1 MTRKINL
8 LREFEDEKDSD
19 SYKITFDVSSDKIK
33 VSFVSLAK
41 YSQIVQDQLKN
52 DNIFKEL
59 SEKLNEYQ
67 KANHIKTESII
78 HFFKILEDNEISIN
92 NDEFLDLSK
101 LATIFKVKPLD
112 RYLKKYL
119 NDQFT
124 DIDFILTLI
133 IEEEKNKNDEET
145 NIINNDLLIEMESC
159 LIKNINDCFQNPK
172 FEQINHSILY
182 RLFESSEEINSSL
195 LYKFIC
201 KSIEERFIFFRFVKI
216 EELSEEQFNEICDNF
231 EKNEYHKYYAYL
243 PNNLKYIKNMKD
255 EMNALKNRISK
266 IESMFQEERNQN
278 IQQEQLLKETSQAL
292 NKKIDEQG
300 KIKKEKEELQQV
312 IDENKIKISEQNEM
326 LKNYQE
332 IETKVIEQQEE
343 NAKLQKK
350 LSDKEELMNELLKMV
365 QLKATVTASV
375 ESYDT
380 VKCCINIVERGGK
393 LDKERSKYIINQNSS
408 QKLGEN
414 EYRDGTKITKLNNEF
429 SVNKPVGTY
438 FLHAIIIDNYGQ
450 TEEFVSNSL
459 AIKPKPI
466 NFDFTG
472 QVQEITLNKGIYKLE
487 VWGASG
493 GENNVGCN
501 ESIYTSKTYS
511 ISPGKGGYSVGI
523 LKLSKATTLYVYV
536 GGSPRNNLGGW
547 NGGGSANSPAAGGG
561 GATDISLYCSP
572 NKNEW
577 KSESHL
583 YSRIIVAGGG
593 GGASLFNSSGCKSGC
608 GGGENGG
615 GNNYAVGG
623 TQNSG
628 YGFGYGEPNT
638 LRHSSGGGG
647 GWYGGGAYSNSG
659 DWGPGGGGGSGFV
672 YNSST
677 ASSYPSGCKLDSAFY
692 LTDFKTIVGNTK
704 IPSPSGSGSEKGHS
718 GNGYAKITPQ

>member
-8 LREFEDEKDSD
+8 LREFEDEKDGD

-33 VSFVSLAK
+33 VSFVSLTK

-231 EKNEYHKYYAYL
+231 EKNEYHKYYVYL

-278 IQQEQLLKETSQAL
+278 IQQEQLLKETSQEL

-312 IDENKIKISEQNEM
+312 IDENKILISKQNEM
-326 LKNYQE
+326 LNNYQE
-332 IETKVIEQQEE
+332 IETKVIAQQEE
-343 NAKLQKK
+343 NARLQKK

-365 QLKATVTASV
+365 QLKATVTARV

-380 VKCCINIVERGGK
+380 IKCCINIVKRGGR

-429 SVNKPVGTY
+429 SINMPAGTY

-459 AIKPKPI
+459 TIKPKPKQM

-493 GENNVGCN
+493 GENNEEYNG
-501 ESIYTSKTYS
+501 ETYS
-511 ISPGKGGYSVGI
+511 INPGKGGYSVGI
-523 LKLSKATTLYVYV
+523 LKLSKTTTLYVYV
-536 GGSPRNNLGGW
+536 GGSPRNHLGGW
-547 NGGGSANSPAAGGG
+547 NGGGSAKSPAAGGG

-572 NKNEW
+572 NKTEW
-577 KSESHL
+577 NSESHL

-593 GGASLFNSSGCKSGC
+593 GGASLDNSSGRKSGC

-615 GNNYAVGG
+615 GNEYAEGG

-628 YGFGYGEPNT
+628 YDFGCGKPNT
-638 LRHSSGGGG
+638 GMPSSGGGG
-647 GWYGGGAYSNSG
+647 GWHGGGACG
-659 DWGPGGGGGSGFV
+659 GFFRGFGGGGGGGSGFV

-677 ASSYPSGCKLDSAFY
+677 ASNYPNGCKLDSAFY
-692 LTDFKTIVGNTK
+692 LTDSKTIAGNTQ
-704 IPSPSGSGSEKGHS
+704 IPSPSGSGTEDGHS